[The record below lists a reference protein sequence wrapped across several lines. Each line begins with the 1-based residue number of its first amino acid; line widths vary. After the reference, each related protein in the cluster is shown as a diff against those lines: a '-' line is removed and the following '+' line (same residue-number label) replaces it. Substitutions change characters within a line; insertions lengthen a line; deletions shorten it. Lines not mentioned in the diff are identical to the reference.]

1 MCAMFNGC
9 EMRVSASA
17 YLLNKITLL
26 QKSMI
31 RAFNREHTKPLF
43 NPSYILNFFNLLN
56 MLKHAMA
63 ILFKAFFIIFYVLKY
78 NIFSKLI

>member
-1 MCAMFNGC
+1 MFNGC

-31 RAFNREHTKPLF
+31 RAFYREHTKPLF
-43 NPSYILNFFNLLN
+43 NPSYILFFLNLLN

-63 ILFKAFFIIFYVLKY
+63 ILFKAFYNFLRGNIQYIFKTHI
-78 NIFSKLI
+78 NIR